1 VRGGGGP
8 TAPLKFLVVVKLI
21 AQSDVSSSLLQ
32 KKIFNL
38 KTTTTNKQNK
48 DNFGIFK
55 KMKEIS

>member
-1 VRGGGGP
+1 
-8 TAPLKFLVVVKLI
+8 VKLI

-55 KMKEIS
+55 KLKEIS